1 MDPETNGAF
10 RLTRQQIINLGKAIG
25 RSPNTEE
32 VELARTPDGRLIV
45 REVVKVERLK
55 AFKIN

>member
-1 MDPETNGAF
+1 MDPETNGTF
-10 RLTRQQIINLGKAIG
+10 RLTRQQIVNLSKAIG
-25 RSPNTEE
+25 RKPDTEE